1 MHHAHSH
8 SAPAELDVRVLLAN
22 AAKSAPGSP
31 KAASSA
37 IKLDSPFATDEVVKL
52 RKDQQDPPAT
62 VAQLDAPSDA
72 SPEAAVVRN
81 LSQLL
86 HIVSGELSGDHVA
99 GTPRGLEAAAMS
111 AADREAIG
119 HLARTMGSQ
128 DKLEASPD
136 HASSNPPSGPAL
148 PRSSPTR
155 QLGSAPSDE
164 DAGSVVS
171 APDAAGGQRPA
182 GPGQRA
188 YSATELP
195 RASSNS
201 RVSRYMSMIEARNM
215 MISMPSWERPI
226 LRHNST
232 DLVLRFLNRHHHR
245 ARTPR
250 SASPQQREPD
260 AAPSDSENSSD
271 SEDDAELQP
280 PANLPDRVPVRTGP
294 DGLEVNMP
302 PQRLSPPRRPSPP
315 GSPLCGSLERAGSGP
330 LRPSPLGDTSRA
342 ALAASAVRPSCRD
355 SAARPLHIWHS
366 TPAASCY
373 TPWLGELRM
382 QLWTALWICIHQA

>member
-1 MHHAHSH
+1 MLQRPSGLPMHHAHSH

-31 KAASSA
+31 KAASA
-37 IKLDSPFATDEVVKL
+37 AFKLDSPFATDKDVKL
-52 RKDQQDPPAT
+52 GKDQQDRSAAM
-62 VAQLDAPSDA
+62 AQLDAPSDA

-86 HIVSGELSGDHVA
+86 HIVSGELSGDHEA

-128 DKLEASPD
+128 DKLMASPD
-136 HASSNPPSGPAL
+136 HASSSTLSAPHL
-148 PRSSPTR
+148 PRSAPTG

-164 DAGSVVS
+164 DAGSAVS

-188 YSATELP
+188 YSASELP
-195 RASSNS
+195 QASSNS

-245 ARTPR
+245 ARAPR
-250 SASPQQREPD
+250 SASPQQRGPD
-260 AAPSDSENSSD
+260 AACSDSEDSSD
-271 SEDDAELQP
+271 SEDDAEADTP
-280 PANLPDRVPVRTGP
+280 VALPDSSAAPRTGP
-294 DGLEVNMP
+294 DGLEVDTP
-302 PQRLSPPRRPSPP
+302 PQRLGPPRRHSPP
-315 GSPLCGSLERAGSGP
+315 GSPPRRSLERAGSGP
-330 LRPSPLGDTSRA
+330 PRPSPLGDTSRA
-342 ALAASAVRPSCRD
+342 ALAASAVRFPRR
-355 SAARPLHIWHS
+355 AA
-366 TPAASCY
+366 AAD
-373 TPWLGELRM
+373 
-382 QLWTALWICIHQA
+382 H

>member
-31 KAASSA
+31 KAASA
-37 IKLDSPFATDEVVKL
+37 ATKLDSPFATDEDVKL
-52 RKDQQDPPAT
+52 GKDQQDPSAT
-62 VAQLDAPSDA
+62 TAQLDVPSDA

-86 HIVSGELSGDHVA
+86 HIVSGELSGHHEA
-99 GTPRGLEAAAMS
+99 GTPWGLEAAAMS

-136 HASSNPPSGPAL
+136 HASSNSSSAPRP
-148 PRSSPTR
+148 PRSAPTG

-164 DAGSVVS
+164 DAGSVLS
-171 APDAAGGQRPA
+171 APDAIEGQRPA

-201 RVSRYMSMIEARNM
+201 RVLRYMSMIEARNM

-226 LRHNST
+226 LRHSST

-245 ARTPR
+245 ARAPR

-260 AAPSDSENSSD
+260 AAHSDSEDSSD
-271 SEDDAELQP
+271 SEDDAELEP
-280 PANLPDRVPVRTGP
+280 PTEFPDRVPTPRTSPG
-294 DGLEVNMP
+294 GLEVNTP
-302 PQRLSPPRRPSPP
+302 PQRHSPPGRPSPP
-315 GSPLCGSLERAGSGP
+315 GSPPRRSLERAGSGP

-342 ALAASAVRPSCRD
+342 ALAASAVRYPCR
-355 SAARPLHIWHS
+355 AA
-366 TPAASCY
+366 AAD
-373 TPWLGELRM
+373 
-382 QLWTALWICIHQA
+382 H

>member
-1 MHHAHSH
+1 MCLLQRLGGLPMHHAHSH

-37 IKLDSPFATDEVVKL
+37 IKLDSPFATDEDVKL
-52 RKDQQDPPAT
+52 GKDQQDPSAT
-62 VAQLDAPSDA
+62 VAQLAAPSDA

-136 HASSNPPSGPAL
+136 HASSNPSSAPAL
-148 PRSSPTR
+148 PKCSSTGQP
-155 QLGSAPSDE
+155 GSAPSNE
-164 DAGSVVS
+164 DAGSVLS
-171 APDAAGGQRPA
+171 APDAADGQRP

-195 RASSNS
+195 RANSHS

-245 ARTPR
+245 ARAPR
-250 SASPQQREPD
+250 SASPQQRGPD

-271 SEDDAELQP
+271 SEDDAELDP
-280 PANLPDRVPVRTGP
+280 PASLPNRVPLHTRP
-294 DGLEVNMP
+294 ASLEVSTP
-302 PQRLSPPRRPSPP
+302 PQRLSPPRRQSPP
-315 GSPLCGSLERAGSGP
+315 GSPTRRSLERAGSGP
-330 LRPSPLGDTSRA
+330 QRPSPLGDTSRA
-342 ALAASAVRPSCRD
+342 ALAASAVRSPC
-355 SAARPLHIWHS
+355 
-366 TPAASCY
+366 
-373 TPWLGELRM
+373 
-382 QLWTALWICIHQA
+382 

>member
-31 KAASSA
+31 KAASAA
-37 IKLDSPFATDEVVKL
+37 IKLDSPFATDEDDKL
-52 RKDQQDPPAT
+52 GEDQQDPTAT
-62 VAQLDAPSDA
+62 MAQLDAPSDA
-72 SPEAAVVRN
+72 FPEAAVVRN

-86 HIVSGELSGDHVA
+86 HIVSGELGGHHEA

-136 HASSNPPSGPAL
+136 HASSNPLSAPRL
-148 PRSSPTR
+148 PRSAPTR
-155 QLGSAPSDE
+155 QLGSAVSNK
-164 DAGSVVS
+164 DASSVLS
-171 APDAAGGQRPA
+171 APDAAEGQRPT

-260 AAPSDSENSSD
+260 AARSDSENSSD
-271 SEDDAELQP
+271 SEDDAELEP
-280 PANLPDRVPVRTGP
+280 PAKVPDRVPPPRTGL
-294 DGLEVNMP
+294 GSLGVNTP
-302 PQRLSPPRRPSPP
+302 PQRLSPPRRQSPP
-315 GSPLCGSLERAGSGP
+315 GSPPRRSLERAGSGP

-342 ALAASAVRPSCRD
+342 ALAASAVR
-355 SAARPLHIWHS
+355 
-366 TPAASCY
+366 
-373 TPWLGELRM
+373 
-382 QLWTALWICIHQA
+382 